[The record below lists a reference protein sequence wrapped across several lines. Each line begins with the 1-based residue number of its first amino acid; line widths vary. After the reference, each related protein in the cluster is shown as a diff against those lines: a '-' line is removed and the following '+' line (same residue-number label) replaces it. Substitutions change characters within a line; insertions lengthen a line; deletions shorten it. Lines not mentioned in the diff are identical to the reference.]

1 MPISKS
7 GTTLETI
14 SAFTYFYD
22 NLSNNAD
29 IDLDCTVVTDLQAPI
44 ESAPLLQLAEKFGW
58 ERFDI
63 KEGIG
68 GRFCIMTDPGLVTM
82 AALGGDI
89 EEFLRGARDMDIY
102 CQQAELAENP
112 ALLNALLKFMAY
124 ERGRDIEVFMPYS
137 MRLKSLSEWYVQLL
151 AESLGKR
158 CNREGATVY
167 YGRTPIVAV
176 GTTDMHA
183 QTQQH
188 QDGRLNK
195 VVQFL
200 EVANPEVEAVLH
212 NPFADV
218 PFFDKYEGMDM
229 AKALKA
235 ALNANEAALTVITVT
250 MRVLRC
256 RS

>member
-1 MPISKS
+1 
-7 GTTLETI
+7 
-14 SAFTYFYD
+14 
-22 NLSNNAD
+22 
-29 IDLDCTVVTDLQAPI
+29 
-44 ESAPLLQLAEKFGW
+44 
-58 ERFDI
+58 
-63 KEGIG
+63 
-68 GRFCIMTDPGLVTM
+68 MTDPGLVTM

-137 MRLKSLSEWYVQLL
+137 LRLKSLSEWYVQLL

-158 CNREGATVY
+158 CNREGATVH

-200 EVANPEVEAVLH
+200 DVANPEVEAVLH

-218 PFFDKYEGMDM
+218 PFFD
-229 AKALKA
+229 
-235 ALNANEAALTVITVT
+235 
-250 MRVLRC
+250 
-256 RS
+256 